1 MAIKYLKIQCLNDSL
16 TFDSEK
22 SYLSAYSTTDE
33 HNEHEL
39 ITKLQE
45 MVHDN
50 KINIESQFFKI
61 NSTYHKMNF
70 PSETD
75 ANEIQTMMENISSFS
90 IVDVSE
96 IASTDYDSYTSSGAV
111 VSEAFE
117 QYTSEETLLIKNS

>member
-1 MAIKYLKIQCLNDSL
+1 
-16 TFDSEK
+16 
-22 SYLSAYSTTDE
+22 
-33 HNEHEL
+33 
-39 ITKLQE
+39 

-96 IASTDYDSYTSSGAV
+96 ISSTDYDSYTSSGAV